1 LRKHAAAATVEPRP
15 IHAGVLTPWRHEG
28 IGPPFGLCHAMLD
41 MGVVS
46 EQQYDLSRLRLTP
59 VGYYRFQGL
68 D

>member
-1 LRKHAAAATVEPRP
+1 
-15 IHAGVLTPWRHEG
+15 
-28 IGPPFGLCHAMLD
+28 MLD